1 MHPPAPVII
10 DTPPAALQDMADIR
24 AAVTAQRRCRYSG
37 KRLCHTTTVLV
48 TITRGPGRTDTV
60 ALHRDAW
67 PQRRPLVEQHF
78 GPDNVRAIDGRTL
91 FTP

>member
-1 MHPPAPVII
+1 MSQPAPPAP
-10 DTPPAALQDMADIR
+10 ALQDMNAIR
-24 AAVTAQRRCRYSG
+24 TAVAAQRRCHYSG
-37 KRLCHTTTVLV
+37 KRLCHTSTVLV
-48 TITRGPGRTDTV
+48 TITRPSGRPHTV

-78 GPDNVRAIDGRTL
+78 GAENVRAIDGREL

>member
-1 MHPPAPVII
+1 M
-10 DTPPAALQDMADIR
+10 AAIR
-24 AAVTAQRRCRYSG
+24 TAVAQQRRCHYSG

-48 TITRGPGRTDTV
+48 TITGPGGKHHTV

-78 GPDNVRAIDGRTL
+78 GPENVRAIDGRAL

>member
-1 MHPPAPVII
+1 MTAPAPPADP
-10 DTPPAALQDMADIR
+10 LQDMAAIR
-24 AAVTAQRRCRYSG
+24 AAVAGQRRCRYSG

-48 TITRGPGRTDTV
+48 TITRTGGTDTV

-78 GPDNVRAIDGRTL
+78 GTDNVRAIDGRTL